1 MDTGRHIRVT
11 ERETVYD
18 LARKEWAEKVTGI
31 QSSHVAR
38 EAVHLRESTHVTTR
52 KEPLQGW
59 ALKAQRKGQRATE
72 GVKTFLVEKF
82 NRGVETGNKFTPRL
96 AAAQR
101 QSKAPTAL
109 IEEAENIDENDLEA
123 WEAEK
128 HLQELQTAVYEE
140 VDLRHPIEYKGQDIC
155 GLVKR
160 GMLKSKFKI
169 AQLKELCDLYGME
182 IDGSIA
188 RKDSYVRP
196 IEHLV
201 KTCSCSKE

>member
-1 MDTGRHIRVT
+1 MYEI
-11 ERETVYD
+11 
-18 LARKEWAEKVTGI
+18 
-31 QSSHVAR
+31 S
-38 EAVHLRESTHVTTR
+38 
-52 KEPLQGW
+52 
-59 ALKAQRKGQRATE
+59 
-72 GVKTFLVEKF
+72 
-82 NRGVETGNKFTPRL
+82 TGNKEDPTKVAKEMRIARDGDGKLRFAPEEWRTAKQISSYFSRL

-109 IEEAENIDENDLEA
+109 IEEAENIDESDLEA

-140 VDLRHPIEYKGQDIC
+140 VDLRHTIEYKGQDIC

-169 AQLKELCDLYGME
+169 AQLKELCDLYGIE

-201 KTCSCSKE
+201 KTCSCSKK